1 MLNKT
6 PRLTKSFWS
15 SVLIYCR
22 AKDEIKS
29 ILMMVQRLIK
39 GRAESLLRKTSLSG
53 ILKWEN
59 KHFIYLI

>member
-6 PRLTKSFWS
+6 PRLTKSFWRT
-15 SVLIYCR
+15 VLIYYR

-29 ILMMVQRLIK
+29 ILMMVQRLVK
-39 GRAESLLRKTSLSG
+39 GTVESLSG

-59 KHFIYLI
+59 KHLIYPI